1 MVIFHDSYVADNFQ
15 QVQVALNEHDLDALA
30 DGTDQYSHAMSPAFY
45 KAAKEAEEGRDEA
58 RFRALH
64 LMGRACSFMLS
75 PDKPNEPFEPVAVMG
90 GRRSA
95 IPNDFTEAEIWALAG
110 AVEHVN
116 NPVLKAR
123 LADVVWTCQ
132 KSLGVAYA
140 LTAIDNYTKVPLKTD
155 DWFLDWD
162 KGWQRAIVLARMI
175 GEAAGDRIDRTESEM
190 VQALQLATSEDRFFA
205 RSLADTLK
213 SNGLGK
219 TYSAVVAAKLSSL
232 AHEFNAVG
240 DFHLSSSFYNAA
252 SDWSKWSGDVDKSID
267 MTLAEAE
274 ASVGDADAWVSS
286 EGSNYA
292 VAATFLERAV
302 QVYRSIPR
310 AHRSRHQ
317 VDERIQG
324 IRLRINDYGPR
335 SLEELSTMTD
345 PEVDLSEHAQQARGQ
360 VGEKPMYDALK
371 AFVNLHQTS
380 ADRLRKAAIESL
392 SVSPLRAIIPK
403 VFSSHDGRVVGRTY
417 GISLS
422 EPSEDDEEE
431 INAEMIGLHYK
442 WLVECVVVGSIM
454 PALETLT
461 LEHRLRTADFVELAR
476 RSPIVPAGREG
487 LFGKALSFGFDRD
500 FAACVHLLAPQI
512 EHMVRTHLKAAGV
525 NTTNL
530 DQNGVETENGLSSL
544 INQPEVSKIF
554 GDELA
559 FEIRAL
565 FCDEF
570 GPNLRNNVAHGLL
583 DDQQAFSYDAIY
595 AWWLALKMVF
605 NTFWNSLS
613 ADAGNEDQQSSF

>member
-15 QVQVALNEHDLDALA
+15 GVQVALKEYDLDAIA
-30 DGTDQYSHAMSPAFY
+30 DGTDQYSHAMSQAFY
-45 KAAKEAEEGRDEA
+45 KAAQEAEEGCDEA

-64 LMGRACSFMLS
+64 LVGQACSFMLS
-75 PDKPNEPFEPVAVMG
+75 PDKPNEPFEPVEVMG

-95 IPNDFTEAEIWALAG
+95 IPDDYTKAEILALAG

-116 NPVLKAR
+116 NSVLKAR

-140 LTAIDNYTKVPLKTD
+140 LTAIDNYMKVPPEPD
-155 DWFLDWD
+155 DWFLDGD

-175 GEAAGDRIDRTESEM
+175 GKTAGDRIDRIESEI
-190 VQALQLATSEDRFFA
+190 VQALQSATSEGKFFA

-219 TYSAVVAAKLSSL
+219 THSAVVASKLESL
-232 AHEFNAVG
+232 AHEFNAIG
-240 DFHLSSSFYNAA
+240 NFYLSGSFSNAA
-252 SDWSKWSGDVDKSID
+252 SDWFDWSGDVDKSID
-267 MTLAEAE
+267 MTVAEAE
-274 ASVGDADAWVSS
+274 AFVADADARVSS
-286 EGSNYA
+286 EGSNYG
-292 VAATFLERAV
+292 VATTFLEQAV
-302 QVYRSIPR
+302 QVYRRIPR
-310 AHRSRHQ
+310 AHRSGHQ
-317 VDERIQG
+317 VDQQIQE

-335 SLEELSTMTD
+335 SLEELSTMSG
-345 PEVDLSEHAQQARGQ
+345 PEVDLAEPAQQAQDQ
-360 VGEKPMYDALK
+360 VGGKPMRDALK
-371 AFVNLHQTS
+371 AFANLHQTS
-380 ADRLRKAAIESL
+380 AERLRKAAIGSL
-392 SVSPLRAIIPK
+392 SVSTLRSAIPK
-403 VFSSHDGRVVGRTY
+403 VFSSYDGRVVGKTR

-422 EPSEDDEEE
+422 GPSEDDEAE
-431 INAEMIGLHYK
+431 INAEMIGLHYRL
-442 WLVECVVVGSIM
+442 LVDIAVVGSIM

-476 RSPIVPAGREG
+476 RSPIVPAGREA
-487 LFGKALSFGFDRD
+487 LFGKALAFGFDRD
-500 FAACVHLLAPQI
+500 FAASVHLLAPQI

-530 DQNGVETENGLSSL
+530 DPNGVETENGLSTL
-544 INQPEVSKIF
+544 IDQPAVSKIF
-554 GDELA
+554 GDDLV

-565 FCDEF
+565 FCDQF

-583 DDQQAFSYDAIY
+583 DDQQAFSCDAIY

-613 ADAGNEDQQSSF
+613 VDAGNEDEQ